1 MERQHHSLNVER
13 SGGALGLEYVIADIQ
28 DNASSG
34 TVFLTIGSS
43 A

>member
-1 MERQHHSLNVER
+1 MERQHHSLNVEIWR
-13 SGGALGLEYVIADIQ
+13 ALGLEYVIADIQ